1 MQNSP
6 ASSTVANATDE
17 ELAAA
22 SRRRMHAATRELVHR
37 HAEPTYAICTRWL
50 SDEPAASA
58 ACVEIFSK
66 AFDVLDPEAPFRLTL
81 LRIATRHL
89 EAMDV
94 PAVVEQTSA
103 GKHSLENLLS
113 RCLSALE
120 PEHRLIL
127 LLRDLTGLSI
137 EGISKVLEIPE
148 ATSLARLSRART
160 ELARQVSRNSSPT
173 DVV

>member
-1 MQNSP
+1 
-6 ASSTVANATDE
+6 
-17 ELAAA
+17 
-22 SRRRMHAATRELVHR
+22 MHAATRELVHR

-50 SDEPAASA
+50 ADEHAASA

-66 AFDVLDPEAPFRLTL
+66 AFDALDPDAPFRLTL

-89 EAMDV
+89 EAMEV
-94 PAVVEQTSA
+94 PAVVEQAST
-103 GKHSLENLLS
+103 GTHSLETLLS
-113 RCLSALE
+113 QCLSALE

-127 LLRDLTGLSI
+127 LLRDLAGLSI

-160 ELARQVSRNSSPT
+160 ELARQVSRNSSST